1 MILLG
6 TIASSLLQNV
16 DNGVMDPLQVITI
29 GPTSASSITFT
40 NIPSTYAHLQ
50 LRIMALG
57 TGATAVNGFNCQAN
71 GDTGNNYSRHL
82 VQGYGSGV
90 DAYGIAN
97 TDRFQ
102 FFGYRGGLRDT
113 YPTVAVIDFLDYSN
127 TNKYKTARGLAGN
140 DFNGN
145 ATPVTGEIQ
154 LSSGLWMNT
163 NAISSLSVYIS
174 GSSFTQYSQF
184 ALYGIKAA
192 A

>member
-1 MILLG
+1 MYLIG

-29 GPTSASSITFT
+29 GPTSASSINFT
-40 NIPSTYAHLQ
+40 NIPSTYTHLQ

-71 GDTGNNYSRHL
+71 GDTGNNYARHL
-82 VQGYGSGV
+82 LQGYGSGV

-113 YPTVAVIDFLDYSN
+113 YPTAAVIDFFDYAN

-145 ATPVTGEIQ
+145 ATPVTGEVQ
-154 LSSGLWMNT
+154 LSSGMWMNT

-174 GSSFTQYSQF
+174 GSSFGQYSQF

-192 A
+192 S